1 MRVRLSDPTLFDD
14 LRTYLARR
22 ACVVR
27 RTRGQTVEV
36 DLPEATDPAAARREL
51 ELYLASWRVGHG
63 DVVVDV
69 DDDAPQEPPA
79 PAA

>member
-27 RTRGQTVEV
+27 RAEGQRLEVEV
-36 DLPEATDPAAARREL
+36 PEATDPMTARREL
-51 ELYLASWRVGHG
+51 ELYLASWRVSHG

-69 DDDAPQEPPA
+69 DD
-79 PAA
+79 AAAC